1 MNKKFKILLIGDSCI
16 DEYHYGVCERLS
28 PEAPVPVVS
37 IKRSETKPGMAANVY
52 ENLISL
58 GCEVD
63 FVTSEVKSIKK
74 RYIDERS
81 GQHMIRIDEDLY
93 TPPLNP
99 DKINF
104 IHQYDALVI
113 SDYNKGFI
121 SDESLVDILTRYS
134 WPVFIDTKKNDLK
147 KLKKSFVKINDIE
160 YKTINSKNEN
170 LIITMGA
177 AGAKYKNKTY
187 PAPKVETV
195 DVCGAGDTFLAALT
209 VEYLITKDIE
219 KAIKFANYAG
229 ALTVTHNGVYA
240 PTVEEITQFIK
251 QHNDY

>member
-1 MNKKFKILLIGDSCI
+1 MKKKFKILLIGDSCI
-16 DEYHYGVCERLS
+16 DEYHYGICERLS

-37 IKRSETKPGMAANVY
+37 IKRSENRPGMAANVY
-52 ENLISL
+52 ENLVTL

-63 FVTSEVKSIKK
+63 FITSEVKSIKK

-81 GQHMIRIDEDLY
+81 GQHMIRIDEDKY

-99 DKINF
+99 NNINF

-121 SDESLVDILTRYS
+121 NEETLLDILTRYS
-134 WPVFIDTKKNDLK
+134 WPVFVDTKKTDLK
-147 KLKKSFVKINDIE
+147 KLKKSFVKINDNE
-160 YKTINSKNEN
+160 FKSINSKNEN
-170 LIITMGA
+170 LIVTMGS
-177 AGAKYKNKTY
+177 AGAKYKNKIF

-209 VEYLITKDIE
+209 VEYLKTNDIE
-219 KAIKFANYAG
+219 RAIMFANYAG
-229 ALTVTHNGVYA
+229 AITVTHNGVYT
-240 PTVEEITQFIK
+240 PTLEEIQDLMN
-251 QHNDY
+251 QNNDS